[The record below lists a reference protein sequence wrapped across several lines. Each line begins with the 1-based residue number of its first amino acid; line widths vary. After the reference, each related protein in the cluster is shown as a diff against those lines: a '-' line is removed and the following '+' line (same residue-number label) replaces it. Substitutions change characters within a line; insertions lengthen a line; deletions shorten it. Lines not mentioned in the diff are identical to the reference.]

1 MTMQTDVLSGHL
13 HQSGFIVPQ
22 SPSRVKAISIRGGAS
37 AGQFDLFST
46 TTAPVTGTYGQ
57 SGATITVTKSSHGLS
72 TGDRV
77 GITFTDGSGGSGTP
91 GNYTI
96 TKLTDNTFTVT
107 SINSATITGTPACAY
122 VSGNLASWLVTFET
136 VAGDTYQNYFLLPGE
151 GIRSAL
157 TAYAYMTNISVA
169 TVFYG

>member
-1 MTMQTDVLSGHL
+1 MAMQTDVLCGHL
-13 HQSGFIVPQ
+13 HQSGFIVAQAPA
-22 SPSRVKAISIRGGAS
+22 RIKAISIKGSAS

-46 TTAPVTGTYGQ
+46 TTVPVTGTYAQ
-57 SGATITVTKSSHGLS
+57 SGTTITVTKSAHGLV

-77 GITFTDGSGGSGTP
+77 GITFTEGTGGAGFP

-107 SINSATITGTPACAY
+107 SPNSLSVTAGAACVY

-136 VAGDTYQNYFLLPGE
+136 SAGDTYQNYFLLPGE
-151 GIRSAL
+151 GIRSL
-157 TAYAYMTNISVA
+157 LGTYAYMSNIEVA

>member
-1 MTMQTDVLSGHL
+1 MAMQTDVLCGHL
-13 HQSGFIVPQ
+13 HQSGFIIAQAPA
-22 SPSRVKAISIRGGAS
+22 RIKAISIKGSAS

-46 TTAPVTGTYGQ
+46 TTLPVTGTYAQ
-57 SGATITVTKSSHGLS
+57 SGTTITVTKSAHGLA
-72 TGDRV
+72 TGDRI
-77 GITFTDGSGGSGTP
+77 GITFTEGTGGAGFP

-107 SINSATITGTPACAY
+107 SPNSLSVTAGAACIY

-136 VAGDTYQNYFLLPGE
+136 TAGDTYQNYFLLPGE
-151 GIRSAL
+151 GIRSL
-157 TAYAYMTNISVA
+157 LGTYAYMSNIEVA

>member
-13 HQSGFIVPQ
+13 HQSGFISPQ
-22 SPSRVKAISIRGGAS
+22 APCRIKAISIRGSAS

-46 TTAPVTGTYGQ
+46 TIAPVTGTYTQ
-57 SGATITVTKSSHGLS
+57 SGATITVTKSSHGLN
-72 TGDRV
+72 TGDRI
-77 GITFTDGSGGSGTP
+77 GITFTDGTGGAGFP

-107 SINSATITGTPACAY
+107 SINSLTITGTPACAY
-122 VSGNLASWLVTFET
+122 VSGALASWLVTFET
-136 VAGDTYQNYFLLPGE
+136 SAGDTYQNYFLLPGE
-151 GIRSAL
+151 GVRSAL
-157 TAYAYMTNISVA
+157 TPYGYMSNIAVA